1 MPKISSY
8 LSDTWQ
14 TIKEVDLRPIREQAL
29 RGVRI
34 AIVGTP
40 GSGRATLADQM
51 RRDPSHPEAEVD
63 TPALILDLDNA
74 EKAVNMDLLI
84 LMMDSRRTDSS
95 REQELVKSWHNQGLK
110 VLVFINQFAEPDGS
124 LSVNPMTSRGK
135 RRVVWGSVL
144 DTDLLV
150 EQFVPIVIEM
160 LPEHLLSLGRYFP
173 LFRVATARYLINDT
187 CFTNAA
193 YALSTGLA
201 ETVAVLD
208 IPIAVTDMVVMSKN
222 QAFLVYKLGLALGQ
236 STRWQ
241 DYVVEF
247 GGVLGGGFLWREL
260 ARTLVGLI
268 PVWGIAPKTAIA
280 YAGTYVVGNVVLQWY
295 LTGRHLSRKQ
305 MQQMYRGAFARGKDV
320 AHNLITRISRPRLS
334 RPRIQRPKLPRLKR
348 KALPAGESV
357 RICPKCGQ
365 TSSADAKFCQY
376 CGEIFPVEL
385 GVDQSNGE
393 DEKLVASESQE
404 QPETD

>member
-8 LSDTWQ
+8 LTDTWQ

-34 AIVGTP
+34 AIVGAP
-40 GSGRATLADQM
+40 GSGRSTLADRM
-51 RRDPSHPEAEVD
+51 RRDPSHPEAEAD
-63 TPALILDLDNA
+63 TPVLILDLDSA
-74 EKAVNMDLLI
+74 EKAMNMDLLI
-84 LMMDSRRTDSS
+84 LMMDSRRMDSS
-95 REQELVKSWHNQGLK
+95 REQELVKSWHNAGQK
-110 VLVFINQFAEPDGS
+110 VLVFINQFAEPEES
-124 LSVNPMTSRGK
+124 LSITPLTSRGK

-144 DTDLLV
+144 DIDLLLK
-150 EQFVPIVIEM
+150 QFVPIVMEM
-160 LPEHLLSLGRYFP
+160 IPEHLLSLGRYFP
-173 LFRVATARYLINDT
+173 LFRVAIARYLINDT
-187 CFTNAA
+187 CFSNAA

-222 QAFLVYKLGLALGQ
+222 QAFLVYKLGLALGL

-305 MQQMYRGAFARGKDV
+305 MQQMYKGAFARGKDV
-320 AHNLITRISRPRLS
+320 ARNLIARIPRPRLS
-334 RPRIQRPKLPRLKR
+334 RPRLQRPRLPKLKR
-348 KALPAGESV
+348 KALPSGDSMRV
-357 RICPKCGQ
+357 CPKCGQ
-365 TSSADAKFCQY
+365 ASAADAKFCQY
-376 CGEIFPVEL
+376 CGELFPVEPAVEQL
-385 GVDQSNGE
+385 EGGG
-393 DEKLVASESQE
+393 E
-404 QPETD
+404 QPVAANAPEQSGLS

>member
-1 MPKISSY
+1 
-8 LSDTWQ
+8 
-14 TIKEVDLRPIREQAL
+14 
-29 RGVRI
+29 
-34 AIVGTP
+34 
-40 GSGRATLADQM
+40 
-51 RRDPSHPEAEVD
+51 VD

-320 AHNLITRISRPRLS
+320 AHNLITRIPRPRLS

>member
-1 MPKISSY
+1 MPKITSY

-29 RGVRI
+29 RGVRV
-34 AIVGTP
+34 AIIGAP

-63 TPALILDLDNA
+63 TPVLILDLEGA

-84 LMMDSRRTDSS
+84 LLMDSRRMDSS
-95 REQELVKSWHNQGLK
+95 REQELVKSWHNQGLN

-124 LSVNPMTSRGK
+124 LSITPLTSRGK

-144 DTDLLV
+144 DTDLLL
-150 EQFVPIVIEM
+150 EQFVPVVMEM

-187 CFTNAA
+187 CFSNAA

-247 GGVLGGGFLWREL
+247 GGVLGSGLLWREL

-305 MQQMYRGAFARGKDV
+305 MQQMYKGAFARGKNV
-320 AHNLITRISRPRLS
+320 ARNLIARVPRPRLS
-334 RPRIQRPKLPRLKR
+334 RPRLQRPKLPRLKR
-348 KALPAGESV
+348 KALPAGESM

-365 TSSADAKFCQY
+365 TSAADAKFCQY
-376 CGEIFPVEL
+376 CGELFPEEPVVEQL
-385 GVDQSNGE
+385 KGE
-393 DEKLVASESQE
+393 GEKPLASETPE
-404 QPETD
+404 QAEMD